1 MYQFSQDCSLYI
13 TQDMS
18 NKSKHGLMT
27 EEHSAYLKN
36 ILTLLKKV
44 NYLVH
49 RIKSSTGSSLKDF
62 TVIRHATAKLR
73 DTVELT
79 ERDYKLIPPALH
91 KHLMVSCF

>member
-1 MYQFSQDCSLYI
+1 M
-13 TQDMS
+13 
-18 NKSKHGLMT
+18 KHL
-27 EEHSAYLKN
+27 YLKN

-49 RIKSSTGSSLKDF
+49 RIKSSTGIKKDF

-79 ERDYKLIPPALH
+79 E
-91 KHLMVSCF
+91 